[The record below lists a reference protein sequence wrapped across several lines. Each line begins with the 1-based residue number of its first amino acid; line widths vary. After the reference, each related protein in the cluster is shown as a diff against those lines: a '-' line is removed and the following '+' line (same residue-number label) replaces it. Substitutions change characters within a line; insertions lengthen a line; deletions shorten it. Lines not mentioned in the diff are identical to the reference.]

1 MKGHTLDHVVAAARD
16 HRSVALATDLTTGRQ
31 VLLDGEQV
39 VGDLALENGA
49 LNQVR
54 ETWRSGRNRSIE
66 AAGGVVFIEVLT
78 PPHRC
83 FIIGA
88 VHIAQ
93 PLARMLVMTD
103 YAVTV
108 IDPRESFA
116 TEARFPGIEMTSE
129 WPDEALERLKPDRGS
144 AVVALTHDPKLDDPA
159 LAAALRSDCFY
170 IGALGSRRNHAGRCA
185 RLKEQGFTD
194 DDVARIHGPIGL
206 AIGAISPAE
215 VAVSIVA
222 QMTQIRRKG
231 EKAQAARGLARSPSP
246 RPKARLSRIA

>member
-1 MKGHTLDHVVAAARD
+1 MKGRILDHVVAAARD
-16 HRSVALATDLTTGRQ
+16 HRSVALATDLATGRQ
-31 VLLDGEQV
+31 LLLDDDQV
-39 VGDLALENGA
+39 EGDLALDDASARQGA
-49 LNQVR
+49 RGLAGRPQPTI
-54 ETWRSGRNRSIE
+54 ET
-66 AAGGVVFIEVLT
+66 AAGPYSSRCST

-83 FIIGA
+83 FIVGA

-93 PLARMLVMTD
+93 PLAKMLAMTD

-170 IGALGSRRNHAGRCA
+170 IGALGSRRNHAVRCA

-194 DDVARIHGPIGL
+194 SDVARIHGPIGL

-222 QMTQIRRKG
+222 QMTQILRRG
-231 EKAQAARGLARSPSP
+231 EPAE
-246 RPKARLSRIA
+246 

>member
-1 MKGHTLDHVVAAARD
+1 MKARVLDHVVAAARD
-16 HRSVALATDLTTGRQ
+16 HRSVALATDLTAGRQ
-31 VLLDGEQV
+31 LVFDGGQV
-39 VGDLALENGA
+39 EGDLALDGA
-49 LNQVR
+49 TLDKVR
-54 ETWRSGRNRSIE
+54 EAWRSGRNRTIE
-66 AAGGVVFIEVLT
+66 TEVGPVFVEVLT

-83 FIIGA
+83 FIVGA

-93 PLARMLVMTD
+93 PLAKMLVMTD
-103 YAVTV
+103 YAVTI

-170 IGALGSRRNHAGRCA
+170 VGALGSRRNHAGRCA
-185 RLKEQGFTD
+185 RLKELGFSD
-194 DDVARIHGPIGL
+194 ADLARIYGPIGL

-215 VAVSIVA
+215 VAISIVA
-222 QMTQIRRKG
+222 QMTQILRRG
-231 EKAQAARGLARSPSP
+231 EPTQ
-246 RPKARLSRIA
+246 

>member
-1 MKGHTLDHVVAAARD
+1 MKARILDHVVAAARD
-16 HRSVALATDLTTGRQ
+16 HRSVALATDLTAGRQ
-31 VLLDGEQV
+31 LLFDGDQV
-39 VGDLALENGA
+39 EGDLALDDAA
-49 LNQVR
+49 LDKMHDA
-54 ETWRSGRNRSIE
+54 WRSGRNRTIE
-66 AAGGVVFIEVLT
+66 TEAGPVFVEVLT

-83 FIIGA
+83 FIVGA

-116 TEARFPGIEMTSE
+116 TEARFPGTEMTSE

-185 RLKEQGFTD
+185 RLKEQGFTESD
-194 DDVARIHGPIGL
+194 LARIHGPVGL
-206 AIGAISPAE
+206 SIGAVSPAE
-215 VAVSIVA
+215 VAISIVA
-222 QMTQIRRKG
+222 QMTQILRRG
-231 EKAQAARGLARSPSP
+231 ERAE
-246 RPKARLSRIA
+246 

>member
-1 MKGHTLDHVVAAARD
+1 MKGRILDRVVAAERE
-16 HRSVALATDLTTGRQ
+16 HRSVALATNLATGRQ
-31 VLLDGEQV
+31 LLLDGEHAE
-39 VGDLALENGA
+39 GDLALDDA
-49 LNQVR
+49 VLDRVR

-66 AAGGVVFIEVLT
+66 TAAGPVFVEVLT

-93 PLARMLVMTD
+93 PLAKMLAMTD

-116 TEARFPGIEMTSE
+116 TESRFPGIEMTSE
-129 WPDEALERLKPDRGS
+129 WPDEALERLRPDRGS

-159 LAAALRSDCFY
+159 LAAALRSESFY

-194 DDVARIHGPIGL
+194 EDVARIHGPVGL

-215 VAVSIVA
+215 VAISIVA
-222 QMTQIRRKG
+222 QMTQILRRGK
-231 EKAQAARGLARSPSP
+231 EAEAA
-246 RPKARLSRIA
+246 